1 MAVDHLR
8 LVGSAVAWPVAAGE
22 LVVVVVRLRAR
33 RLMEGLS
40 LAISTR
46 GHQVLRL
53 VDD

>member
-22 LVVVVVRLRAR
+22 VVIVRQHAR

-40 LAISTR
+40 LASSTR

>member
-8 LVGSAVAWPVAAGE
+8 LVGSAVAGPVAAGK
-22 LVVVVVRLRAR
+22 VVVIVLQHAR

-40 LAISTR
+40 LASSTR